1 MGVFLGLI
9 EVFTAGE
16 NGGAEYEAGVAFFD
30 DDGDGVSTDGTG
42 HSR

>member
-16 NGGAEYEAGVAFFD
+16 DCGAEYEAGFAFFD
-30 DDGDGVSTDGTG
+30 DDGDGVSTDSTG
-42 HSR
+42 NCG

>member
-16 NGGAEYEAGVAFFD
+16 DCRAKYEAGVAFFD

-42 HSR
+42 HGR